1 MKTNLHLTFPGNCRE
16 AFAFYAAT
24 FGSKVLMTLTYG
36 EAPPNAGV
44 AAAGSDLIL
53 HTAMPLGGLTLMGC
67 DSLPGQEQARSGF
80 QVSVDAPDEAEVRRI
95 FASLSEGGVVSIPL
109 GPTFWS
115 PLFGMVRDRFGVPWM
130 VGITGA

>member
-1 MKTNLHLTFPGNCRE
+1 MKTNLYLTFPGNCRE
-16 AFAFYAAT
+16 AFAFYETT
-24 FGSKVLMTLTYG
+24 FGSKVLMTMTFG
-36 EAPPNAGV
+36 QAPPDAGV
-44 AAAGSDLIL
+44 PPADADLVL

-67 DSLPGQEQARSGF
+67 DAPAGQEQARSGF
-80 QVSVDAPDEAEVRRI
+80 QVSVDSPDESEVKRI
-95 FASLSEGGVVSIPL
+95 FAALSEGGVVVMPL

>member
-1 MKTNLHLTFPGNCRE
+1 
-16 AFAFYAAT
+16 
-24 FGSKVLMTLTYG
+24 V
-36 EAPPNAGV
+36 
-44 AAAGSDLIL
+44 AGSDLVL
-53 HTAMPLGGLTLMGC
+53 HTAMALGGLTLMGC

-95 FASLSEGGVVSIPL
+95 FAALSEGGVVSIPL